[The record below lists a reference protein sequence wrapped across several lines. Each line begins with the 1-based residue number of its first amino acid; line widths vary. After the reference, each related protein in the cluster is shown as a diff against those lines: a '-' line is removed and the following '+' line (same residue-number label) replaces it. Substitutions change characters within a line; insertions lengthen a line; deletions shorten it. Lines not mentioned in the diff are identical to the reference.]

1 MTTRQPG
8 KTGEMKNQGPLGSH
22 CTDQM
27 RGPERGFD
35 PAAGLGLFRD
45 SETKREGRLTRLGRL
60 RIGTVDRIG
69 TMLDSVGDGTSTH
82 TAHSFTFLAHARFL
96 RS

>member
-1 MTTRQPG
+1 MEMTTRQPG

-27 RGPERGFD
+27 KGPGEGFD

-45 SETKREGRLTRLGRL
+45 LETKRVDQ
-60 RIGTVDRIG
+60 IGTVENW
-69 TMLDSVGDGTSTH
+69 DGLPNWDNH
-82 TAHSFTFLAHARFL
+82 EW
-96 RS
+96 